1 MAGTDLQEKTP
12 GSLAEQIA
20 ETERRLLNRQQLI
33 GLRRSLL
40 NQHVRQKITSPA
52 ALLVAGGV
60 GFIIGDLTRG
70 ERKKGPLGEELPR
83 TSPLMEVVDNVVG
96 WVRPIFLAEMGKVMQ
111 SFSSVASSQLSE
123 QLYRFSERA
132 FPEKSDPPA

>member
-70 ERKKGPLGEELPR
+70 CLLY
-83 TSPLMEVVDNVVG
+83 TSDAADE
-96 WVRPIFLAEMGKVMQ
+96 
-111 SFSSVASSQLSE
+111 
-123 QLYRFSERA
+123 
-132 FPEKSDPPA
+132 